1 MCGRRAVEAFF
12 FLPLR
17 VEWRCAPWAG
27 VRPRRKEGERGKKTD
42 VASGAKWNSVIID
55 LRFFKEQ
62 LRVEV

>member
-1 MCGRRAVEAFF
+1 VAGLAGGGGGR

-17 VEWRCAPWAG
+17 SSLSGCSQTKTG
-27 VRPRRKEGERGKKTD
+27 RRKKGEGGNKTG
-42 VASGAKWNSVIID
+42 VASGAKWNSIFD